1 MIYDEPRFLPGGDRY
16 IEMELGDELNF
27 DLNFLVH
34 SLTAKIREAEISG
47 VLELLPNMASI
58 VMAYDPDRITYDD
71 LTREIMQIYR
81 AMGSLENIELLSPVY
96 TLPVLYFD
104 HRTRECWEDYCATI
118 TERPF
123 DPDLM
128 VELNNLDGRSQLA
141 RIHSGTEYWVAAL
154 GFYPGLASLISLDPR
169 CRMTAPK
176 YNPPRTWTP
185 KGTVGYGGSVTC
197 VYPDRTPGGYQIIGH
212 TPVPVCDLEQRLP
225 AFADR
230 LALLR
235 PGDRVRF
242 QPIERDEYD
251 YIERRV
257 EEGTYVHTMTAYSK
271 FSIREYHAWLET
283 LDMNA
288 QF

>member
-1 MIYDEPRFLPGGDRY
+1 MIYDEPRFMPGGDRY
-16 IEMELGDELNF
+16 LEMELGDELNF

-34 SLTAKIREAEISG
+34 SLTARIREAEIDG
-47 VLELLPNMASI
+47 ILELLPNMASI
-58 VMAYDPDRITYDD
+58 VMAYDPDRIGYGD
-71 LTREIMQIYR
+71 LTTEIMRLYESL
-81 AMGSLENIELLSPVY
+81 GSLENIELLSPVY

-104 HRTRECWEDYCATI
+104 HRTRECWEDYCAKI
-118 TERPF
+118 TEKQY

-128 VELNNLDGRSQLA
+128 VELNKLDDRAQLA

-185 KGTVGYGGSVTC
+185 KGTIGYGGSVTC
-197 VYPDRTPGGYQIIGH
+197 VYPDQTPGGYQIIGH

-225 AFADR
+225 AFKED

-235 PGDRVRF
+235 PGERVRF
-242 QPIERDEYD
+242 VPIEREEYD

-257 EEGTYVHTMTAYSK
+257 EEGTYVHNVAAYAK
-271 FSIREYHAWLET
+271 FSIREYHAWLKT
-283 LDMNA
+283 LDMDA
-288 QF
+288 VF